1 MKKTSL
7 VHSMK
12 KLLLLPALMWV
23 TLSPAAYAQDAA
35 PAAAVPS
42 AAAPAKPAETPWLYE
57 GSDVPIDTSW
67 TFGKLDNGLK
77 YAVKKNVVPQGQV
90 AIRVRIDGGSLHEED
105 SEQGFAHLI
114 EHLAFRGSEYVPD
127 GESKRIWQRLGVI
140 FGSDSNAQTTP
151 TQTTYKLDLPA
162 STPAKLD
169 ESMKIIAGMMRAPN
183 ISDTALNAERAIV
196 LAEMRENS
204 GAQMEF
210 GNRLR
215 EHIFQGQRL
224 ANRSTIGTPE
234 TLQAASAPALRAF
247 HTRWYRPDKA
257 VVVIAGDADPAALE
271 ALVKKHFGDWKAV
284 GAPTPQPDFGKPK
297 ANGKIAATIVD
308 PTLPKVAN
316 ISFAR
321 PWVQVNDTIAYNE
334 QLLVDAVAQRIID
347 RRLES
352 LARSGGASFTY
363 AAVRQNDESR
373 SADVTYISIRPLADD
388 WEKAIT
394 DVRAV
399 IADATKT
406 APSQADIDREL
417 AEFSDF
423 IRTRLD
429 SYPFESAAKQAEDI
443 VNAVDIRET
452 VAAPDTVVKVFDGMR
467 AKFTPQRLLESTRAL
482 FSADAQRIF
491 LSAPTAIPDAD
502 TRMAKAL
509 TQPVVAAKN
518 ARLADKSLGFDKLPK
533 LGSPGKLVST
543 QKYER
548 LGMEGL
554 EFSNGTR
561 ALFFSND
568 AETGQIRVLVRFGRG
583 YQAVEPAKGGL
594 LWSGPMVLSDNGI
607 GKLTR
612 TQLDT
617 LMNGRRLELTFGV
630 DNDAFEFSATTRGED
645 LADQLKLIATKMEY
659 PGWQAPPVERAKAI
673 AISDYDSFEMS
684 AVAMMQRDLQ
694 YLTAGKDPRWK
705 TPTRAEVKALTP
717 KAFQAFWQPLLAS
730 GPIEILLFGDFKRD
744 AAVKALEASF
754 GAMKKRTP
762 AALPAGADLT
772 AFPVS
777 NAQQPLKLTHKGPK
791 DQSAAVVAW
800 PSGGGLAGK
809 SEARQLEM
817 LAAVF
822 RDRLFEKFRSEQAAS
837 YSPDMQSYWPDEL
850 RGGGYLMAYTQVQ
863 PKDIDRFYAFA
874 AEVAADLKKN
884 PITADELQRVV
895 EPQRQYLERAL
906 TGNQYWMLQFEG
918 ASFQPERFSSFTR
931 IYRDYTEITPVRLQ
945 ELARKYFRDDKA
957 WKLVVTPA
965 D

>member
-1 MKKTSL
+1 MTRAPLVELMKKFL
-7 VHSMK
+7 IV
-12 KLLLLPALMWV
+12 PALALFA
-23 TLSPAAYAQDAA
+23 LSPAAYAQDTS
-35 PAAAVPS
+35 PT

-90 AIRVRIDGGSLHEED
+90 AIRVRIDAGSLYEED

-162 STPAKLD
+162 SNPAKLD

-204 GAQMEF
+204 GAQLEF

-215 EHIFQGQRL
+215 EHVFQGQRL

-257 VVVIAGDADPAALE
+257 VVVIAGDADPASLE
-271 ALVKKHFGDWKAV
+271 ALVKKHFGDWRAT
-284 GAPTPQPDFGKPK
+284 GAPAPQPDFGNPK
-297 ANGKIAATIVD
+297 ADGKIAATIVD
-308 PTLPKVAN
+308 PTLPKVAS
-316 ISFAR
+316 ITYAR
-321 PWVQVNDTIAYNE
+321 PWQQVNDTILYNE

-352 LARSGGASFTY
+352 LARAGGSFTY
-363 AAVRQNDESR
+363 ASVQQRDESR
-373 SADVTYISIRPLADD
+373 SADMTFISVRPLGDD

-417 AEFSDF
+417 AEFSDV

-467 AKFTPQRLLESTRAL
+467 AKFTPQRLLDSTRAL

-491 LSAPTAIPDAD
+491 LSAPTTIPDAD
-502 TRMAKAL
+502 TRMARAL
-509 TQPVVAAKN
+509 TQPVAAAKN
-518 ARLADKSLGFDKLPK
+518 ARLAGKSLGFDKLPK
-533 LGSPGKLVST
+533 LGSPGKLVSA

-548 LGMEGL
+548 LDMEAL

-561 ALFFSND
+561 ALLFPNE
-568 AETGQIRVLVRFGRG
+568 AETGQIRVLVRFGNG
-583 YQAVEPAKGGL
+583 YQSVTPAKGGL
-594 LWSGPMVLSDNGI
+594 LWSGPMILSDNGI

-630 DNDAFEFSATTRGED
+630 DYNAFEFSATTRRED
-645 LADQLKLIATKMEY
+645 LADQLKLIATKMEF
-659 PGWQAPPVERAKAI
+659 PGWQTAPVERAKAI
-673 AISDYDSFEMS
+673 AASDYDSFEMS
-684 AVAMMQRDLQ
+684 AVAMMQRDVQ
-694 YLTAGKDPRWK
+694 YLATGKDPRWK
-705 TPTRAEVKALTP
+705 TPTPAEVKAMTP
-717 KAFQAFWQPLLAS
+717 KDFQSFWQPLLKS
-730 GPIEILLFGDFKRD
+730 GPVEVMLFGDFKRD
-744 AAVKALEASF
+744 DAIKAMGASL
-754 GAMKKRTP
+754 GAIKKREVAVP
-762 AALPAGADLT
+762 IPMSDDIRFPAG
-772 AFPVS
+772 
-777 NAQQPLKLTHKGPK
+777 NAQQPVSLSHKGPK
-791 DQSAAVVAW
+791 DQAAAVIAW
-800 PSGGGLAGK
+800 PTGGGLDRIKEGR
-809 SEARQLEM
+809 ELEM
-817 LAAVF
+817 LASVF

-837 YSPDMQSYWPDEL
+837 YSPDMQGFWPDKM
-850 RGGGYLMAYTQVQ
+850 RSGGYLMAYTQVQ
-863 PKDIDRFYAFA
+863 PKDIERFYAFA
-874 AEVAADLKKN
+874 SEVAADLKKN
-884 PITADELQRVV
+884 PVSADELQRAV

-906 TGNQYWMLQFEG
+906 TGNQYWMLLFEG
-918 ASFQPERFSSFTR
+918 ATYNPARFSAFAS
-931 IYRDYTEITPVRLQ
+931 IYRDYTEVTPARLQ

-957 WKLVVTPA
+957 WKLTVMPA
-965 D
+965 S